1 MTLFLYVFFFFFLNG
16 FYFVLNWHAK
26 LSNVALHTVSYY
38 SNMDSLVL
46 CNYCPNV
53 DFPRYVILT
62 FVFIGCVARH
72 RADSEEGSERRREW
86 EKGVGFSGGGEWR
99 EEGRRR
105 RKGEREREGK
115 GERSGR
121 AKTRRGKGENEKEK
135 QGEMGKR
142 TPERDREGE
151 RERKKTEN
159 ER

>member
-1 MTLFLYVFFFFFLNG
+1 MFFFFFLNG

-105 RKGEREREGK
+105 GKGEREREGK
-115 GERSGR
+115 GDRERAR
-121 AKTRRGKGENEKEK
+121 EGKGEREIK
-135 QGEMGKR
+135 GKR
-142 TPERDREGE
+142 ETD
-151 RERKKTEN
+151 RERKQVSVCTSE
-159 ER
+159 